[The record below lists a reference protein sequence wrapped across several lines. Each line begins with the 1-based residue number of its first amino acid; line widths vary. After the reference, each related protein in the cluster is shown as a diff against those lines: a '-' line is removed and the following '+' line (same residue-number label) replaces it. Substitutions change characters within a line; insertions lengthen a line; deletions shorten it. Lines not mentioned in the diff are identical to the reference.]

1 MRYKDSLNKEDYNV
15 ISIFEITDNTYV
27 CNTCGEIL
35 PKSDFY
41 EGFIKNKDIH
51 VSMCKECHKF
61 WRKCHHLKDP
71 NYARKRDKEW
81 QKQNRE
87 KLNSHRVNRRKKDY
101 LFNIKERLIS
111 KLSAALKYK
120 NWKKNDSITKSVGC
134 DPEFLCKYIESKFK
148 PGMDWNNRHLWHIDH
163 RIPLSSAK
171 TVEELLKL
179 NHYTNLQPLWAE
191 DNLKKSNKL

>member
-1 MRYKDSLNKEDYNV
+1 MRYKDSLNKEDYKV

-27 CNTCGEIL
+27 CSTCGEIL
-35 PKSDFY
+35 PSTEFY
-41 EGFIKNKDIH
+41 VLPKEDIYGTCKD
-51 VSMCKECHKF
+51 CLKF

-87 KLNSHRVNRRKKDY
+87 KLNKHKVNRRKKDY
-101 LFNIKERLIS
+101 LFNMKERLIGR
-111 KLSAALKYK
+111 LSNALKYK

-134 DPEFLCKYIESKFK
+134 TPEFLCKYIESKFK
-148 PGMDWNNRHLWHIDH
+148 PGMNWDNRHLWHLDH
-163 RIPLSSAK
+163 ITPLSSAK
-171 TVEELLKL
+171 TEEELLKL